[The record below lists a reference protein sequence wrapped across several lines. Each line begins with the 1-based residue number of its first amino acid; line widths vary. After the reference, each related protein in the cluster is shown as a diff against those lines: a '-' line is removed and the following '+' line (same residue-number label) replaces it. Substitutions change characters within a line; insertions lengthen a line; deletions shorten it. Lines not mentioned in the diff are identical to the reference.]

1 MAEKEPMPHCTPR
14 ARESGALLLFCGGQA
29 ESQGRQS
36 VRGVAVEG
44 RQRVRGV
51 AVEGRQRVRGV
62 AAVLWRAGRESGVLL
77 LFSGGQAEAC
87 QSIGVAVAHV
97 RGLAVAC
104 QSIGVGMRQDVRVV
118 LRLLGASGQ

>member
-36 VRGVAVEG
+36 
-44 RQRVRGV
+44 VRGV

-118 LRLLGASGQ
+118 LRLLGASGR